1 MSNREQELEFI
12 NSDEMYR
19 QLLIFQIY
27 NSEFNE
33 YEDSELDEMEI
44 SELQE
49 IRDKYEQQEIEDY
62 FDDLE
67 EE

>member
-19 QLLIFQIY
+19 QHLIFQIY
-27 NSEFNE
+27 NSDFNE

-49 IRDKYEQQEIEDY
+49 VRDRYEQQEIEDY
-62 FDDLE
+62 FNDLE